1 MPTFKIGGI
10 DAITQSNDDVPV
22 IPNSVLN
29 NSYTAL
35 DTTASQGPGSNAD
48 NTALPL
54 FGCRAFVNFDG
65 TSTTNVTV
73 NGNTEAH
80 CAIRASGNV
89 SKVVRTGQ
97 GDYTVFFTTAMP
109 DTNYVVTS
117 MGRHYKDITEEG
129 FAVCVQGPTP
139 FDTSSIRISTH
150 KTSTSLFDSVFAMI
164 AIFR

>member
-1 MPTFKIGGI
+1 MGTLVLNSQTVL
-10 DAITQSNDDVPV
+10 TQTGTSTPV
-22 IPNSVLN
+22 IANTVLAK
-29 NSYTAL
+29 SFTAL
-35 DTTASQGPGSNAD
+35 DTSASNGPTTNAD
-48 NTALPL
+48 NDTLPL
-54 FGCRAFVNFDG
+54 FGCRAFVNFNG
-65 TSTTNVTV
+65 TSYVSISGEN
-73 NGNTEAH
+73 H

-117 MGRHYKDITEEG
+117 MGRHHNGITEEG